1 MIRINVV
8 LLFNPCYTRP
18 KFMCSEMAQ
27 VHDNRFG
34 SMEDPIDCVQTDFSA
49 EIHRVK
55 GMLSRMEASMGAY

>member
-1 MIRINVV
+1 M
-8 LLFNPCYTRP
+8 LFYFSILVILSQNL
-18 KFMCSEMAQ
+18 CSEMAQ